1 MSDCNLLVEAQ
12 PAVPPDKIQTVA
24 PDKNL
29 TRGDSDVSVKRVKV
43 FPFGRPP
50 TGGPKEGG
58 SGTRR
63 RDSPAP
69 IPPCAP
75 GTKVQEGMVVYSSVW
90 CKVL

>member
-1 MSDCNLLVEAQ
+1 MSDCNFPVDAE
-12 PAVPPDKIQTVA
+12 PAVPPD
-24 PDKNL
+24 N
-29 TRGDSDVSVKRVKV
+29 TRRGSESDVSVKRVKV
-43 FPFGRPP
+43 LPFGRPP

-75 GTKVQEGMVVYSSVW
+75 GTKVQQGMVVYSSVW

>member
-1 MSDCNLLVEAQ
+1 MSDCNFPVDAE
-12 PAVPPDKIQTVA
+12 PAVPPDKI
-24 PDKNL
+24 L
-29 TRGDSDVSVKRVKV
+29 TPRGSDVSVKRVKV
-43 FPFGRPP
+43 LPFGRPP

-75 GTKVQEGMVVYSSVW
+75 GTKVQQGMVVYSSVW

>member
-12 PAVPPDKIQTVA
+12 PAVPPDKI
-24 PDKNL
+24 L
-29 TRGDSDVSVKRVKV
+29 TRHGSDVSVKRVKV
-43 FPFGRPP
+43 LPIGRPP

-75 GTKVQEGMVVYSSVW
+75 GTKVQQGMVVYSSVW